1 MSKCLLTIAGAI
13 LAVSAWPSVAAQP
26 NTVSVAV
33 PMGDLDL
40 SSDAGRNRLDRR
52 IDAAVRFI
60 CGEEMSPSSLVEAA
74 AVRRCRTGALASVD
88 PSFRHGEVMVAQ
100 LRLR

>member
-13 LAVSAWPSVAAQP
+13 LALSAWPSVAAQP

-33 PMGDLDL
+33 PIGDLDL
-40 SSDAGRNRLDRR
+40 SAEAGRQRFDRR

-60 CGEEMSPSSLVEAA
+60 CGETLSPGDLNEAA

-88 PSFRHGEVMVAQ
+88 ASFRHGEVMVAQ